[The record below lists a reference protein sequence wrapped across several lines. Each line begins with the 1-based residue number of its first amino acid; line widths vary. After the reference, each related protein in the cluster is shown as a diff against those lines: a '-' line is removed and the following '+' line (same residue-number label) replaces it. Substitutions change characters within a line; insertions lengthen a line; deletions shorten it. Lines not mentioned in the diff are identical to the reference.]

1 MVVPARVKRRQ
12 GNTDDRGE
20 GRGSRVCDV
29 GVASLLAPQKTTSL
43 GTDKAAHTRTTTQK
57 G

>member
-29 GVASLLAPQKTTSL
+29 GVASLLALQKTTSL